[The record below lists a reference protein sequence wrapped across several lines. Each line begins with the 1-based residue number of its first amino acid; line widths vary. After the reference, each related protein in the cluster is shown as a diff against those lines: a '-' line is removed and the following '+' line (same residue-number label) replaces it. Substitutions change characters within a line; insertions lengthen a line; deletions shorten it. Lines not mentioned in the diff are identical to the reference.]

1 MPTISIFFG
10 IVIAMYWTDHFPPH
24 FHAYYG
30 EFDGLIDIKK
40 LEMIKGNLPNK
51 ALELI
56 LEWAQLHQAELVVD
70 WNLCQEKQ
78 QPNKIAPL

>member
-1 MPTISIFFG
+1 MPTISIIFG
-10 IVIAMYWTDHFPPH
+10 TDHFPPH

-56 LEWAQLHQAELVVD
+56 LEWAKELVVD

-78 QPNKIAPL
+78 HPNKMELL